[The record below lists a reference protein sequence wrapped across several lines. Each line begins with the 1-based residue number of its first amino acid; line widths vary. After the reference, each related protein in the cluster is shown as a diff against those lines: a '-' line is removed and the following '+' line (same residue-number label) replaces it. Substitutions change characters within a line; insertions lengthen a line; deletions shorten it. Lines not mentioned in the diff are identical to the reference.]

1 MSLDGSETPIERV
14 RTGMKVLDADGE
26 MVGRVHDMAMGE
38 PDAVVPD
45 ADLAE
50 ASPVPPE
57 HRSRLLR
64 TGYIE
69 VTPGLFKHNRF
80 AAADEI
86 AEVDDDGVHLAIPAA
101 RLVG

>member
-1 MSLDGSETPIERV
+1 MKLDGTETPMERV
-14 RTGMKVLDADGE
+14 RTGMRVVDTDGE
-26 MVGRVHDMAMGE
+26 VVGRVHDMAMGE

-45 ADLAE
+45 ANLAD

-69 VTPGLFKHNRF
+69 VTPGLFKHNLF
-80 AAADEI
+80 AGADEI
-86 AEVDDDGVHLAIPAA
+86 ADVDDDGVHLAIPAA
-101 RLVG
+101 RMVG